1 MSIDTRQGICIRQ
14 ALIYIVYRVIIR
26 VSVKMIPRLRA
37 PENIRRIHT
46 IKYQNRQNCINKPY
60 HPVILF
66 FSDLYVC
73 IHPEKYNQFCQKQ
86 QNHQR
91 QRLCVPAISPTILY
105 IPPYFNPIFLFFL
118 LIHVPGSHR
127 SVRSMP
133 PRNTRQNNNSMAP

>member
-1 MSIDTRQGICIRQ
+1 MPIDTRHCICIRQ

-37 PENIRRIHT
+37 PENIRRIHA
-46 IKYQNRQNCINKPY
+46 IKYQNRQNCIYKPY

-86 QNHQR
+86 QTHQW
-91 QRLCVPAISPTILY
+91 QRLCVPAI
-105 IPPYFNPIFLFFL
+105 FFRYASYL
-118 LIHVPGSHR
+118 TGFHEYSDGVKDHLR
-127 SVRSMP
+127 
-133 PRNTRQNNNSMAP
+133 